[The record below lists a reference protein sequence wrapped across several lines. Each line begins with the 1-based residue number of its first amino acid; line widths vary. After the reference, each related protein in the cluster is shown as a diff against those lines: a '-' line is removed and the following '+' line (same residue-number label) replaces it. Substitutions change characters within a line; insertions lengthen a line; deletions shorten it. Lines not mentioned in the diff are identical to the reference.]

1 MSTTDTRDID
11 SILDILWHEM
21 RRIDN
26 FHIIIQEFMVNELS
40 RGTQLRDYF
49 QQAFSPFYRDEPRN
63 PSKQYD
69 ALTKWASHLH
79 YYAYKSIHPQEH
91 DFYQSLFAI
100 VSTNFPNVAN
110 RWMTPKQL
118 TEEYGF
124 SESWQNKARM
134 VSSGSTLPF
143 HKVGKFVKYD
153 RHEIDQWI
161 EQHKVR

>member
-1 MSTTDTRDID
+1 M
-11 SILDILWHEM
+11 
-21 RRIDN
+21 
-26 FHIIIQEFMVNELS
+26 
-40 RGTQLRDYF
+40 
-49 QQAFSPFYRDEPRN
+49 
-63 PSKQYD
+63 
-69 ALTKWASHLH
+69 
-79 YYAYKSIHPQEH
+79 HPQEL